1 MRDVRIFYNKDG
13 WKSKNHQTLDSVL
26 FEDTR
31 KCASDYVSNCR
42 KRILK
47 YIPKKGKKILDFA
60 SGPIQYKEY
69 LKYSKNFKYR
79 YCVDFSY
86 TAIKE
91 AKKKLGKN
99 GKYFCGDFFKLKFK
113 KNYFDCALSM
123 HTIYHID
130 KNKQK
135 LAVKKLLS
143 LVKKNKPVI
152 IVYSNPLT
160 LISRMK
166 PYFLK
171 NKRKKILYFYCH
183 PNSWWNQFSKVA
195 DVKIYPWRSFSSQHQ
210 KRIFP
215 NNYLGKLMLKI
226 LFKLEFFFPNFFA
239 NNFQYITIILKKK

>member
-1 MRDVRIFYNKDG
+1 MNVYKFYNSEGWQKKDN
-13 WKSKNHQTLDSVL
+13 KFKDANL
-26 FEDTR
+26 FEDNRT
-31 KCASDYVSNCR
+31 SSQNYVSECR

-47 YIPKKGKKILDFA
+47 YIPKKGENILDFA

-69 LKYSKNFKYR
+69 LEYSKNFKYR
-79 YCVDFSY
+79 HCVDFSKK
-86 TAIKE
+86 AIEE
-91 AKKKLGKN
+91 AKKKLGKK
-99 GKYFCGDFFKLKFK
+99 GKYYCKDFLKLKFK
-113 KNYFDCALSM
+113 KNTFDCILSM